1 MLIRDL
7 PDDVLERIKSA
18 AAEESVSLQNYL
30 RNTVVAQADYLSRQE
45 ALARAAQRLRDKPPV
60 PPEERQA
67 VLDAID
73 GEHDERAEQLIDR
86 EDQ

>member
-7 PDDVLERIKSA
+7 PEDVLERIKSA

-30 RNTVVAQADYLSRQE
+30 RNTVVAQADYLNRQE
-45 ALARAAQRLRDKPPV
+45 ALTRAAQRLRDKPAV
-60 PPEERQA
+60 SPEERQA

-73 GEHDERAEQLIDR
+73 GEHDDRAEQLIDR
-86 EDQ
+86 EEQ